1 MKKLFA
7 NDFLSLVQ
15 HAGRW
20 LFSAVAVGMLLF
32 PGSIQANETA
42 GESTPPQA
50 ANNAVVRKT
59 VKGLVKDETGEPL
72 VGVSVIVKGTT
83 TGVTTGVDGTYAI
96 QAASNQTLVFSYIGM
111 NSVEEVVGQRTAI
124 DVVLNADGLEIEA
137 VVAIGYGTSR
147 KVDVTGS
154 VASIG
159 SEAIADAL
167 PTSLDQVLQGRAAG
181 VQMTQNS
188 GLPGGG
194 SSIRIRGVNSINS
207 SNEPIIVIDGVI
219 IDGQTGTNTDN
230 ALSSI
235 NPSDIESIDVL
246 KDASATAIYGSQ
258 GANGVIIVTTK
269 RGATGDAKVN
279 FDAYWG
285 VQTMQKYIDMMNL
298 RQFAQL
304 TNENYELRGQDI
316 RDDFADPSKLGEGT
330 DWQRA
335 LFQNAFMQNY
345 NLSVSGG
352 TEKLSYMING
362 GYLDQDGIAAGS
374 SFERYTMRGVV
385 DAQAKKWLKVGLNTS
400 MNYSKQVI
408 TVSDNDLINTALQQ
422 SPAVESTTPDG
433 NYGGPEDS
441 NFTQSNPL
449 GLAKLIEN
457 YNRKAGV
464 RNNLYLD
471 ITPIEGLSYRTEFST
486 DINVTNAYRR
496 VPTYQFGS
504 IINSE
509 RSNQQSKQFNLYWA
523 WRNLVTYNKTFNEK
537 HNLNAMVGTEMSSAT
552 WEYLEGK
559 RLDGSNSLGDLN
571 AGDSTTA
578 TNAGYSG
585 ENKFASVFGRLFYSF
600 DERYLITA
608 TLRYDGNSRF
618 ADGHR
623 WGLFPSVA
631 LAWRISNEPF
641 LRDSETLTN
650 LKLRLGYGQV
660 GNSNVTQF
668 AYAAMLATT
677 PTNWGVGQLT
687 SRVPNESLEW
697 ETTDSYNI
705 GVDLGLF
712 DNRIE
717 LIADAYYK
725 KTNNLLLEMS
735 LPSYLGSQGQGAA
748 SAPWANMGEIE
759 NKGIEFTLNTVN
771 VETKDFTWR
780 SSLVFSM
787 NRNEILSLNSKTAT
801 IDRTLDLSGGKDIV
815 TRTQVG
821 RSVGEFYGYKIAGR
835 INSANDLYDKE
846 GNLKIALPANVP
858 VSESAGVWVGDFIWE
873 DINDDGVID
882 ENDRDFL
889 GSPLPK
895 FTLGFGNTLSYKG
908 WDLSFYFNA
917 SYGNKAL
924 NWVRRFTDDPRGS
937 SNHTV
942 RTADYARLAVIDE
955 SRPADDIY
963 NVYVKS
969 GHSSM
974 PRMSAAD
981 VNNNNRLSDRF
992 VEDASYIRLQNL
1004 SLSYNFPKK
1013 WISKLHLDKLRLYVN
1028 VTNVFTL
1035 TEYSGYDPEI
1045 GTMTGQY
1052 ANTGQDALTN
1062 GIDRGRYPS
1071 PRTYT
1076 FGVSVGF

>member
-7 NDFLSLVQ
+7 NNFSLVKC
-15 HAGRW
+15 AGRI
-20 LFSAVAVGMLLF
+20 LLCAAAAGMLLLS
-32 PGSIQANETA
+32 GVAVASDTTA
-42 GESTPPQA
+42 ADPTASPAPQKH
-50 ANNAVVRKT
+50 V
-59 VKGLVKDETGEPL
+59 VKGRVLDEAGQPL
-72 VGVSVIVKGTT
+72 VGATVIVKGTT
-83 TGVTTGVDGTYAI
+83 TGVTTGVDGDYQI
-96 QAASNQTLVFSYIGM
+96 SAAENQTIVFSFIGM
-111 NSVEEVVGQRTAI
+111 NSVEEAVGQRTTI
-124 DVVLNADGLEIEA
+124 DAVLSSEGVEIDA
-137 VVAIGYGTSR
+137 VVAIGYGSAR

-154 VASIG
+154 VSSIG
-159 SEAIADAL
+159 ADAIAKSV
-167 PTSLDQVLQGRAAG
+167 PTSIDQVLQGRAAG

-235 NPSDIESIDVL
+235 NPSDIESLDVL

-269 RGATGDAKVN
+269 RGAKGDAKVN

-285 VQTMQKYIDMMNL
+285 VQTMSKKLDMMNL
-298 RQFAQL
+298 QQFAQH
-304 TNENYELRGQDI
+304 TNENYELRGQEL
-316 RDDFADPSKLGEGT
+316 RDDFADPSKLGVGT
-330 DWQRA
+330 DWQDV
-335 LFQNAFMQNY
+335 LFNNAFMQNY
-345 NLSVSGG
+345 NVSVSGG
-352 TEKLSYMING
+352 SDKISYMVNG
-362 GYLDQDGIAAGS
+362 GYLDQEGIAAGS
-374 SFERYTMRGVV
+374 EFRRYTIRGTV
-385 DAQAKKWLKVGLNTS
+385 DAQAKKWLKVGINTA

-408 TVSDNDLINTALQQ
+408 TVSDNDLIMTALQQ
-422 SPAVESTTPDG
+422 SPAVEATSADG
-433 NYGGPEDS
+433 SYGGPEDA

-449 GLAKLIEN
+449 GLAELIDN
-457 YNRKAGV
+457 YNRKLGV
-464 RNNLYLD
+464 RNNVYLD
-471 ITPIEGLSYRTEFST
+471 FQPLKGLSYRTELST
-486 DINVTNAYRR
+486 DFNEINTYRL

-509 RSNQQSKQFNLYWA
+509 RSNTQSKQSNLYWA
-523 WRNLVTYNKTFNEK
+523 WRNVVTYDNTFAEK
-537 HNLNAMVGTEMSSAT
+537 HHISAMVGSEMSSAT
-552 WEYLEGK
+552 WEYLQGK
-559 RLDGSNSLGDLN
+559 RLDGSNSLSDLN

-585 ENKFASVFGRLFYSF
+585 ENKFASVFGRLFYAY
-600 DERYLITA
+600 DERYLLTA

-641 LRDSETLTN
+641 LRDSEVLNN

-668 AYAAMLATT
+668 AYAAMLSTT

-717 LIADAYYK
+717 LVADAYYK

-735 LPSYLGSQGQGAA
+735 LPSYLGSTGQGAA
-748 SAPWANMGEIE
+748 AAPWANMGEIE
-759 NKGIEFTLNTVN
+759 NKGFELTLNTVN
-771 VETKDFTWR
+771 IEKPNFQWR
-780 SSLVFSM
+780 SSFVFSL
-787 NRNEILSLNSKTAT
+787 NKNEILALNSPTAT

-821 RSVGEFYGYKIAGR
+821 RSVGEFYGYKVAGR
-835 INSANDLYDKE
+835 INSAADLFDSE
-846 GNLKIALPANVP
+846 GNLKVALPANTTIDQA
-858 VSESAGVWVGDFIWE
+858 AGVWVGDFLWE

-882 ENDRDFL
+882 ENDRDFI
-889 GSPLPK
+889 GSPLPD
-895 FTLGFGNTLSYKG
+895 FTIGFGNTFTWKG

-917 SYGNKAL
+917 SIGNKAL
-924 NWVRRFTDDPRGS
+924 NWVRRYTDDPRGTT
-937 SNHTV
+937 NLAV
-942 RTADYARLAVIDE
+942 RTANYAHLGLIDE
-955 SRPADDIY
+955 TGSANDVW
-963 NVYVKS
+963 NVYVMN

-974 PRMSAAD
+974 PRMSASD
-981 VNNNNRLSDRF
+981 VNANNRMSDRF
-992 VEDASYIRLQNL
+992 VEDASYLRLQNL
-1004 SLSYNFPKK
+1004 SLSYTFPKK
-1013 WISKLHLDKLRLYVN
+1013 WVTKLHLANLRVYAN
-1028 VTNVFTL
+1028 ITNVFTL

>member
-1 MKKLFA
+1 MSKSKVLLILLFCVLAQVAVAQSKVISGTVEDAMGPVMFA
-7 NDFLSLVQ
+7 NVTEQDADKRIVNATQTDMMGNFSMEIKNPKNKLVITYVGNKPKILTIGNQTTFKITMEEEATALTEVTIQGTRINSGGLSIPEREMTVSRQTFDFTEVEGMSFTSADEALQ
-15 HAGRW
+15 GEIAG
-20 LFSAVAVGMLLF
+20 LD
-32 PGSIQANETA
+32 I
-42 GESTPPQA
+42 
-50 ANNAVVRKT
+50 VVNS
-59 VKGLVKDETGEPL
+59 GNLGA
-72 VGVSVIVKGTT
+72 GTT
-83 TGVTTGVDGTYAI
+83 MRLRGVTTLNGDAEPLIVVDDKIFDNPDQTFDFQNASEEEYA
-96 QAASNQTLVFSYIGM
+96 SLL
-111 NSVEEVVGQRTAI
+111 SVNVE
-124 DVVLNADGLEIEA
+124 D
-137 VVAIGYGTSR
+137 
-147 KVDVTGS
+147 
-154 VASIG
+154 
-159 SEAIADAL
+159 IANI
-167 PTSLDQVLQGRAAG
+167 T
-181 VQMTQNS
+181 
-188 GLPGGG
+188 
-194 SSIRIRGVNSINS
+194 
-207 SNEPIIVIDGVI
+207 
-219 IDGQTGTNTDN
+219 
-230 ALSSI
+230 
-235 NPSDIESIDVL
+235 VL
-246 KDASATAIYGSQ
+246 KDAAATAVWGSQ

-269 RGATGDAKVN
+269 RGATGEAKVN

-345 NLSVSGG
+345 NLSISGG
-352 TEKLSYMING
+352 TEKISYMING
-362 GYLDQDGIAAGS
+362 GYLNQDGIAAGS

-422 SPAVESTTPDG
+422 SPAVESTTADG

-464 RNNLYLD
+464 RNNIYLD

-523 WRNLVTYNKTFNEK
+523 WRNVVTYNKTFNEK

-600 DERYLITA
+600 DERYLLTA

-759 NKGIEFTLNTVN
+759 NKGFEFTLNTVN

-780 SSLVFSM
+780 SSVVFSM

-835 INSANDLYDKE
+835 INSANDIYDKE

-858 VSESAGVWVGDFIWE
+858 VSETAGVWVGDFIWE
-873 DINDDGVID
+873 DINNDGVID

-942 RTADYARLAVIDE
+942 RTADYARLALIDE
-955 SRPADDIY
+955 TRPANDIY

-1004 SLSYNFPKK
+1004 SLSYTFPKK
-1013 WISKLHLDKLRLYVN
+1013 WVSKIHLDKLRLYVN
-1028 VTNVFTL
+1028 ITNVFTL